1 MNGVNTIKLIA
12 ELKFKLNKKK
22 IRIKR
27 SGIKSDLLIL
37 NLFIKIKSLLTF
49 AFKLFIKLQAKKQEI
64 KERDKI
70 LNEKNFSPIITS
82 KHRKE
87 KEIETQK

>member
-1 MNGVNTIKLIA
+1 MMNGVNTIKLIA

-27 SGIKSDLLIL
+27 SSIKSDLLML

-49 AFKLFIKLQAKKQEI
+49 SFKLFIKL
-64 KERDKI
+64 
-70 LNEKNFSPIITS
+70 
-82 KHRKE
+82 
-87 KEIETQK
+87 

>member
-1 MNGVNTIKLIA
+1 MMNGANTIKLIA

-27 SGIKSDLLIL
+27 SSIKSDLLML

-49 AFKLFIKLQAKKQEI
+49 AFKLFIKL
-64 KERDKI
+64 
-70 LNEKNFSPIITS
+70 
-82 KHRKE
+82 
-87 KEIETQK
+87 